1 MHRRHP
7 VPPSLLVLA
16 DQQEGVL
23 SREQILGSGVSSAVL
38 DRLLR
43 QGPWSPLARGLYWTR
58 GGDPPWSALAWGGVL
73 LGADRARLGPE
84 ASAHLW
90 ALRQAPDVVDVLVPY
105 ARGCAVG
112 GSWSFHRERPGARS
126 PRAVGAPPRLTAADT
141 VLDLLAGAT
150 DGEVVTLV
158 TRAVQQRLVST
169 KSLRSTLGE
178 RRLHPRRKLLLTL
191 LADVAE
197 GVESNLELAYLRD
210 VERAHGLPRGRR
222 NRYRG
227 NLRYR
232 TDVGYD
238 AYALLVELDGR
249 LGHEGEGRFRDYR
262 RDNAFALQ
270 ELTTLRYG
278 WFDVVELSCEV
289 TNQVSTIL
297 RARGWS
303 DLPTRCRR
311 CRRVL

>member
-1 MHRRHP
+1 M
-7 VPPSLLVLA
+7 
-16 DQQEGVL
+16 
-23 SREQILGSGVSSAVL
+23 
-38 DRLLR
+38 
-43 QGPWSPLARGLYWTR
+43 
-58 GGDPPWSALAWGGVL
+58 
-73 LGADRARLGPE
+73 
-84 ASAHLW
+84 
-90 ALRQAPDVVDVLVPY
+90 VDVLVPY
-105 ARGCAVG
+105 ARGCTVG

-126 PRAVGAPPRLTAADT
+126 PRAV
-141 VLDLLAGAT
+141 V
-150 DGEVVTLV
+150 
-158 TRAVQQRLVST
+158 
-169 KSLRSTLGE
+169 
-178 RRLHPRRKLLLTL
+178 
-191 LADVAE
+191 
-197 GVESNLELAYLRD
+197 ELAYLRD

-232 TDVGYD
+232 TDVDYD

-249 LGHEGEGRFRDYR
+249 LGHEGGGRFRDYR

-270 ELTTLRYG
+270 ALTTLRYG
-278 WFDVVELSCEV
+278 WFDVAELSCEV